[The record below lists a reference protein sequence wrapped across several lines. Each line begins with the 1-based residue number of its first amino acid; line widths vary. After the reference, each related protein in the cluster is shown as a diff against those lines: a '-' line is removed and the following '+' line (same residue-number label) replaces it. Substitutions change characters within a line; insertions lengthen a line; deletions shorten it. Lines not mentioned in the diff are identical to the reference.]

1 MKVQEV
7 IIIIKFILEINGRTL
22 VRTFL
27 KSQGRLLPLKSEVR
41 KYK

>member
-1 MKVQEV
+1 MKVHGV
-7 IIIIKFILEINGRTL
+7 IIKLILEINGGTF
-22 VRTFL
+22 VGTFL